1 MRGRIHEIKD
11 TILVLKAFLRQE
23 LDSLAECS
31 QDHLRHGALF
41 LRGNQVDSRSR
52 QPSMDWMLPRGS
64 MV

>member
-1 MRGRIHEIKD
+1 MDPEVPEIKD
-11 TILVLKAFLRQE
+11 TVLVLKAFLHQE

-31 QDHLRHGALF
+31 RDQLRHGAIF

-52 QPSMDWMLPRGS
+52 QPSMDWMLPRDS